1 MKSAGLW
8 VRQLRLHQWAK
19 NLLLLVPAFAAFSPL
34 TSSQVLALILAIITF
49 GFVASG
55 VYIFNDLSD
64 RATDRLH
71 PSKKDRPI
79 AAGLI
84 NAGVARV
91 VAIALLVLGVVLA
104 HFVSAAFALA
114 LICYLALTFLYSFW
128 LKRIAIVDALTLA
141 GLYTIRVIAG
151 GIAIGVE
158 VSFWLAT
165 FSSLLFF
172 SLAWV
177 KRHAELT
184 MWKDA
189 ALSPVGRGYKVS
201 DQPLVLSFGIS
212 SALVAVAVFALYLD
226 SKEVAFVYAL
236 PQVAWLAI
244 PLLTYLVG
252 RIWLKAIRGEMS
264 QDPVLFV
271 LKDFAS
277 LLTLILIGLAIAV
290 AHIGLPVWN

>member
-8 VRQLRLHQWAK
+8 VRQLRLHQWVK
-19 NLLLLVPAFAAFSPL
+19 NLLLGVPAFAAFSPL
-34 TSSQVLALILAIITF
+34 RETQLLSLLLAFITF

-64 RATDRLH
+64 RASDRLH

-84 NAGVARV
+84 GAGAARFVAV
-91 VAIALLVLGVVLA
+91 ALLGLGVGLA
-104 HFVSAAFALA
+104 HLVSVPFALA
-114 LICYLALTFLYSFW
+114 LLIYLALTFLYSLW
-128 LKRIAIVDALTLA
+128 LKRIVVIDALTLA
-141 GLYTIRVIAG
+141 SLYTIRVIAG
-151 GIAIGVE
+151 GVAIGVE

-165 FSSLLFF
+165 FSSFLFF

-177 KRHAELT
+177 KRHAELS
-184 MWKDA
+184 MWNEAKLA
-189 ALSPVGRGYKVS
+189 PVGRGYKVT
-201 DQPLVLSFGIS
+201 DQPLVMTFGIS

-226 SKEVAFVYAL
+226 SKDAAVVYVL
-236 PQVAWLAI
+236 PQAGWLAI

-252 RIWLKAIRGEMS
+252 RIWFKTIRDEMS

-271 LKDFAS
+271 LRDVAS
-277 LLTLILIGLAIAV
+277 LITLILIGLSVAIAHV
-290 AHIGLPVWN
+290 GLPA

>member
-8 VRQLRLHQWAK
+8 VRQLRLHQWVK
-19 NLLLLVPAFAAFSPL
+19 NLLLVVPAFAAFSPL
-34 TSSQVLALILAIITF
+34 SGPQVFALVLAFLSF

-64 RATDRLH
+64 RAIDRQH

-84 NAGVARV
+84 GAGVARF
-91 VAIALLVLGVVLA
+91 VALVLLGLGIGLA
-104 HFVSAAFALA
+104 HLVCASFALA
-114 LICYLALTFLYSFW
+114 LLTYLALTFLYSFW
-128 LKRIAIVDALTLA
+128 LKRIVIVDAITLA
-141 GLYTIRVIAG
+141 ALYTIRVIAG

-165 FSSLLFF
+165 FSSFLFF

-177 KRHAELT
+177 KRHTELSMWKEAELT
-184 MWKDA
+184 
-189 ALSPVGRGYKVS
+189 PVGRGYKVA
-201 DQPLVLSFGIS
+201 DQPLVMTFGIS

-226 SKEVAFVYAL
+226 SKEVASVYAL

-252 RIWLKAIRGEMS
+252 RIWFKTIRVEMS

-271 LKDFAS
+271 LKDLAS
-277 LLTLILIGLAIAV
+277 LVTLVLIGLSVAV
-290 AHIGLPVWN
+290 AHVGFAL